1 MPKTTQN
8 RTQDEP
14 KFPTCPFLD
23 PGGKREE
30 KKRARGRGRGE
41 KRREK
46 KGEDKRTSR
55 RECDFWSIFGSP
67 CFPRTSWE
75 PFEELLGLLGCLFGA
90 SWGSIGPSREALG
103 RLLGALGGLLEAS
116 WGLLGRFGVPKTTQN
131 RTQDEPKFPTF
142 PFLDPGGFL
151 FSNGSEKGKTR
162 GGFWG
167 AKNDP
172 KSNPRRAK
180 VPHVSFFGP
189 WGFLGASW
197 LPLGGSRGSLGSHL
211 QSQKC

>member
-1 MPKTTQN
+1 MLICRLARKLIVKGRERNIEQKSSGESIRIENRREENRSRRGRARGREEGVPKTTQN

-116 WGLLGRFGVPKTTQN
+116 WGL
-131 RTQDEPKFPTF
+131 
-142 PFLDPGGFL
+142 
-151 FSNGSEKGKTR
+151 
-162 GGFWG
+162 
-167 AKNDP
+167 
-172 KSNPRRAK
+172 
-180 VPHVSFFGP
+180 
-189 WGFLGASW
+189 
-197 LPLGGSRGSLGSHL
+197 
-211 QSQKC
+211 